1 MEVLLHNKFFTNG
14 NKILLQ
20 STNDKILSCIFTQ
33 ILLLVF
39 KNESVFKLSN
49 EKSNTQKYILNYIL
63 EI

>member
-20 STNDKILSCIFTQ
+20 STNDKILSCIFTHL
-33 ILLLVF
+33 LLLVF
-39 KNESVFKLSN
+39 KNESVFKILN